1 MKKTS
6 TVATK
11 QSTRRVILAIVLLL
25 LGGVAPSRAQ
35 HRTIAITIDD
45 LPAASAD
52 FMSGAEINEMTAK
65 LLNALRD
72 QKVPAVGFVN
82 EKKLYK
88 LGDVDARINALKMW
102 GDYGFELG
110 NHTFGHT
117 SINRL
122 SLKEWEEDVIRGET
136 VTAILLAQHNRK
148 MRYLRHPYLDTG
160 RDLQNRRDAEAFLV
174 NRGYRIAPV
183 TMDAWDW
190 MYSGVYDDARQR
202 GDTELQQKLVDSYLK
217 HTSDV
222 FDYYEKLSKSLI
234 GYEPAQILL
243 LHGNWLEADHIGELL
258 DLLRQ
263 RGYSFVTLQDALS
276 DPAYSMPDEFVGE
289 EGGSW
294 LDHWAI
300 TRGQPPRDTPPF
312 PQWVMDLSKAL
323 PRRPAQP

>member
-1 MKKTS
+1 M
-6 TVATK
+6 K
-11 QSTRRVILAIVLLL
+11 QSIRRAILAILLL
-25 LGGVAPSRAQ
+25 LFGGVAPSRAQ
-35 HRTIAITIDD
+35 NSSQRMIAITIDD
-45 LPAASAD
+45 LPAAAAN
-52 FMSGAEINEMTAK
+52 FMTGAEINEMTAK
-65 LLNALRD
+65 LLTALRD

-88 LGDVDARINALKMW
+88 LGEVDARINALKMW
-102 GDYGFELG
+102 VDYGFELG
-110 NHTFGHT
+110 NHTFAHT
-117 SINRL
+117 SINRV

-136 VTAILLAQHNRK
+136 VTAILLAQHNMK

-190 MYSGVYDDARQR
+190 MYSGVYEDARRR

-243 LHGNWLEADHIGELL
+243 LHGNWLEAEHIGELL
-258 DLLRQ
+258 DLLRK

-276 DPAYSMPDEFVGE
+276 DSAYSMPDEFVGE

-300 TRGQPPRDTPPF
+300 TRGQPPRNTPPF